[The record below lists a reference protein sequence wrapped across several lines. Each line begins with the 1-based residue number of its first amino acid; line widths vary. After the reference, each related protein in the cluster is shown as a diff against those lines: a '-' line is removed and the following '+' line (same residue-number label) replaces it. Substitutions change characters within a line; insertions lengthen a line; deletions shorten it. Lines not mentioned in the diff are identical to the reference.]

1 MEDYI
6 NSDSTM
12 KGMFSILK
20 SLAIAFLITYF
31 LVTFVAQFTIVNGS
45 SMNATYKDN
54 DIILVEKV
62 SMHVSEP
69 ERFDV
74 IVFEQRK
81 DLYYIKRVIG
91 LPGETVQIGFDG
103 KILINGNIL
112 DENFGLEAILDPG
125 IAIEPITLGN
135 GEYFVLGDNRNN
147 SSDSRDPSVGII
159 KKEDIIGKSLIR
171 VF

>member
-6 NSDSTM
+6 NSASTM

-31 LVTFVAQFTIVNGS
+31 LVAFVAQFTIVNGS

-62 SMHVSEP
+62 SMHISEP

-74 IVFEQRK
+74 IVFEQSK

-91 LPGETVQIGFDG
+91 LPGETIQIGLDG
-103 KILINGNIL
+103 KILINGSIL
-112 DENFGLEAILDPG
+112 DEDFGLEAILDPG